1 MKLRN
6 FILIVCLVAVSATM
20 GYEFGQ
26 QRLKWSFEHWKPAV
40 VVNKLPTM
48 AGKPSDAD
56 FALFWTVWDKMNA
69 EYVDKTALDAVK
81 MVNGAIAGMVAAV
94 GDPYTVFLPPQ
105 ENKEAKEDLGGSFE
119 GVGIQLGF
127 RDGHLAVVSPLEGM
141 PAIKAGVRAGDYI
154 LHIKDE
160 TKKIDKDTD
169 GMSLPEAVKLIRGAK
184 GTRVVLELLHN
195 NNGEKSYTVNLTR
208 ETIVVKSVQLEMLN
222 NDVAWIK
229 LTRFGDLTQDEWNTM
244 VSSLGNVSGIVLDL
258 RNNPGGYLEGAVYI
272 AGEFLPAGKNVVS
285 QQSGDG
291 SKIDDAV
298 KRNGRLL
305 KEKLVV
311 LVNKG
316 SASAS
321 EILAGALQDYK
332 RAKIVGEQSFGKGS
346 VQQPEDFPGGAGLH
360 VTIAKWLRPNGDWI
374 DKKGITPDV
383 IVKWEPDENASDSAD
398 LPAGRQDWKS
408 DKQLLKAVELL

>member
-1 MKLRN
+1 MRFRN
-6 FILIVCLVAVSATM
+6 WILIISLVAVSGTM

-26 QRLKWSFEHWKPAV
+26 QRLKWSFENWKPAV
-40 VVNKLPTM
+40 VVNKMPTL
-48 AGKPSDAD
+48 AGKPSDVD
-56 FALFWTVWDKMNA
+56 FGLFWTVWDKMNA
-69 EYVDKTALDAVK
+69 EYVDKTALDATK
-81 MVNGAIAGMVAAV
+81 MVDGAISGMVAAV

-127 RDGHLAVVSPLEGM
+127 RDGHLAVVAPLPGM

-154 LHIKDE
+154 LNIKDVA
-160 TKKIDKDTD
+160 KDVDRDTES
-169 GMSLPEAVKLIRGAK
+169 MSLPEAVKLIRGTK
-184 GTRVVLELLHN
+184 GTKVELELLHN
-195 NNGEKSYTVNLTR
+195 NNGEKPYTVILER
-208 ETIVVKSVQLEMLN
+208 ETIVVKSVQTEILDGN
-222 NDVAWIK
+222 VAWIK

-244 VSSLGNVSGIVLDL
+244 VSGLGDVRGIVLDL

-272 AGEFLPAGKNVVS
+272 AGEFLPVGRNVVS

-291 SKIDDAV
+291 TKVDDAV

-305 KEKLVV
+305 KDKLVV

-346 VQQPEDFPGGAGLH
+346 VQQPEDFPDGAGLH
-360 VTIAKWLRPNGDWI
+360 VTIARWLRPNGEWI

-383 IVKWEPDENASDSAD
+383 VVKWEPDENASDSA
-398 LPAGRQDWKS
+398 DWKS

>member
-1 MKLRN
+1 MKFRN
-6 FILIVCLVAVSATM
+6 LILVVCLVAVSATV

-26 QRLKWSFEHWKPAV
+26 QRLKWSFKNWKPAV

-48 AGKPSDAD
+48 AGKPSDVD
-56 FALFWTVWDKMNA
+56 FGLFWTVWDKMNS
-69 EYVDKTALDAVK
+69 EYVDKTALDATK
-81 MVNGAIAGMVAAV
+81 MVNGAISGMVAAV
-94 GDPYTVFLPPQ
+94 GDPYTVFLPPV

-154 LHIKDE
+154 LHIKD
-160 TKKIDKDTD
+160 TVKDVDRDTE
-169 GMSLPEAVKLIRGAK
+169 GMSLPEAVKLIRGPK
-184 GTRVVLELLHN
+184 GSKVELELLHN
-195 NNGEKSYTVNLTR
+195 NNGEKPYTVELTR
-208 ETIVVKSVQLEMLN
+208 ETIVVKSVQLEILDDEVVWLKLN
-222 NDVAWIK
+222 
-229 LTRFGDLTQDEWNTM
+229 RFGDRTQDEWNEV
-244 VSSLGNVSGIVLDL
+244 VSKIQGSGSKIQGVVLDL
-258 RNNPGGYLEGAVYI
+258 RNNPGGYLEGAVYV

-285 QQSGDG
+285 QQYGDG
-291 SKIDDAV
+291 TKVDDAV

-305 KEKLVV
+305 KKPLVV

-360 VTIAKWLRPNGDWI
+360 VTIARWLRPNGEWI

-383 IVKWEPDENASDSAD
+383 IVKYEPDENASDSAD
-398 LPAGRQDWKS
+398 WKS
-408 DKQLLKAVELL
+408 DEQLLKAVEML